1 MPHMLVWLT
10 RPTSHGDL
18 NLLSSKWEAGSSR
31 TDYSHALTPSY
42 RMKDLTSSEGCVSPS
57 PSPPTLLL
65 LLRVLECGASPSP
78 SNEQPLSPTVHT
90 CVGADNGSLRPYAWS
105 VKLSFI
111 LTQGQHRQSLI
122 KSMWAVGYSRDSGFI
137 RTSLKD
143 QLALRHTSTGGVYSY
158 LATSPPPL
166 TVY

>member
-1 MPHMLVWLT
+1 MPHMLVWLA
-10 RPTSHGDL
+10 RPTSRGDL
-18 NLLSSKWEAGSSR
+18 NLLSSKWEAGPSR
-31 TDYSHALTPSY
+31 TDYSHARLTCLTPSY

-78 SNEQPLSPTVHT
+78 SNEQPFSAPLTVLSPTVLT

-111 LTQGQHRQSLI
+111 LTQGLPIGGAWSNRCE
-122 KSMWAVGYSRDSGFI
+122 
-137 RTSLKD
+137 
-143 QLALRHTSTGGVYSY
+143 QLGTAEIQAS
-158 LATSPPPL
+158 
-166 TVY
+166 